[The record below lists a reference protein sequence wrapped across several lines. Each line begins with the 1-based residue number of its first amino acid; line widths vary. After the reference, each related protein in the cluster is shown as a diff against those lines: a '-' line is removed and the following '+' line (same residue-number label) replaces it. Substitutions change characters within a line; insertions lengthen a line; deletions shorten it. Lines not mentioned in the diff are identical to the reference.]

1 MTRVGSIRGS
11 AGGSN
16 IVELYRTTAGGTTY
30 YKVNS
35 TFNIYTTETN
45 TIQDVV
51 SDASLVSGELL
62 YTAGGVLAS
71 QPPPPMFAITQFD
84 RRLWGISAEDRSL
97 LWFTSQFVD
106 GIAPVWNEALTVRI
120 NDQFGDCTGLES
132 MDDKLIIFKDN
143 AVYYLPHGGGPNASG
158 VGSYADPILAMSN
171 EGMAEA
177 DVQSTVVMPDGIM
190 FRAGRGLAL
199 LSRGLVISYIGQPVQ
214 KYVTSAWVTAGALL
228 YPDKTQVRF
237 YSTGGTTLVYDYI
250 AKQWSVF
257 TGQTASSAVLWGG
270 LPTFANAT
278 NGVLVENALYTENG
292 AAITMKVTTPWIK
305 MGGFRGFGRL
315 YELQGIGEYVA
326 AHTLVVTTAYN
337 DNPADT
343 VVKSVAPG
351 TNWDWACLDD
361 RQKISTAKV
370 TLAETSSLAGFKASG
385 LVLLIGAKPG
395 LNRIDPGKR
404 AT

>member
-1 MTRVGSIRGS
+1 
-11 AGGSN
+11 
-16 IVELYRTTAGGTTY
+16 
-30 YKVNS
+30 
-35 TFNIYTTETN
+35 
-45 TIQDVV
+45 
-51 SDASLVSGELL
+51 
-62 YTAGGVLAS
+62 
-71 QPPPPMFAITQFD
+71 
-84 RRLWGISAEDRSL
+84 
-97 LWFTSQFVD
+97 
-106 GIAPVWNEALTVRI
+106 
-120 NDQFGDCTGLES
+120 
-132 MDDKLIIFKDN
+132 
-143 AVYYLPHGGGPNASG
+143 
-158 VGSYADPILAMSN
+158 
-171 EGMAEA
+171 
-177 DVQSTVVMPDGIM
+177 MPDGIM

-199 LSRGLVISYIGQPVQ
+199 LTRGLTLEYIGAPVQ

-315 YELQGIGEYVA
+315 YELQGIGEFAA
-326 AHTLVVTTAYN
+326 AHTLNVTTAYN

-343 VVKSVAPG
+343 VVKSVVPG